1 MVCVAEC
8 WSYIHS
14 IIVSNS
20 GKTSM
25 NQAAINIR
33 IMDIEPAKITL
44 SQITDIEAMIR
55 VAINCLMI
63 FELSRPRSNCDADF
77 YTQ

>member
-8 WSYIHS
+8 WSCIHS

-20 GKTSM
+20 GNTSM

-33 IMDIEPAKITL
+33 IMDIDPEKIIL
-44 SQITDIEAMIR
+44 SQKRIWMR
-55 VAINCLMI
+55 
-63 FELSRPRSNCDADF
+63 
-77 YTQ
+77 

>member
-1 MVCVAEC
+1 
-8 WSYIHS
+8 
-14 IIVSNS
+14 
-20 GKTSM
+20 M

-33 IMDIEPAKITL
+33 IMDIDPEKITL

-77 YTQ
+77 CTQ